1 MTEEETKK
9 SWHLDIGFHIIEKLT
24 SKPQPKKYRKY
35 KLSKLPMMKAKSS
48 KIKNP
53 LIKKETIISVKRNPT
68 HDISMRM
75 LRNSIL
81 PVTQDFEKVLKWLN
95 TVTT

>member
-1 MTEEETKK
+1 MQKK
-9 SWHLDIGFHIIEKLT
+9 PCSWHLDIGFHIIERLT
-24 SKPQPKKYRKY
+24 SQPKPKKYRKY
-35 KLSKLPMMKAKSS
+35 KLTKLPMVKAKSS

-53 LIKKETIISVKRNPT
+53 LLSRLVIDQIKSDPKHTNHMK
-68 HDISMRM
+68 M

>member
-1 MTEEETKK
+1 MQKK
-9 SWHLDIGFHIIEKLT
+9 PYSWHLDIGFHIIEKLT
-24 SKPQPKKYRKY
+24 SKPKPKKYRKY
-35 KLSKLPMMKAKSS
+35 KLTKLPMVKAKSS

-53 LIKKETIISVKRNPT
+53 LVDRFVLSSVKSDPT
-68 HDISMRM
+68 RDSHMKM

>member
-1 MTEEETKK
+1 MQMKPY
-9 SWHLDIGFHIIEKLT
+9 SWHLNIGFHIIEKLT

-68 HDISMRM
+68 LDSSMRM

>member
-1 MTEEETKK
+1 MTEEEIKK
-9 SWHLDIGFHIIEKLT
+9 SWHLDVGFHIIEKLT
-24 SKPQPKKYRKY
+24 SKPKQKKYRKY
-35 KLSKLPMMKAKSS
+35 KLSKLPMVKARSS

-53 LIKKETIISVKRNPT
+53 LVDRFVLASVKSDPT
-68 HDISMRM
+68 RDSNMKM

>member
-1 MTEEETKK
+1 MQKK
-9 SWHLDIGFHIIEKLT
+9 PYSWHLDIGFHIIDKLT
-24 SKPQPKKYRKY
+24 SKPKPKKYRKH
-35 KLSKLPMMKAKSS
+35 KLTKLPMVKAKSS

-53 LIKKETIISVKRNPT
+53 LVDRFVLSLVKSDPT
-68 HDISMRM
+68 RDSHMEM